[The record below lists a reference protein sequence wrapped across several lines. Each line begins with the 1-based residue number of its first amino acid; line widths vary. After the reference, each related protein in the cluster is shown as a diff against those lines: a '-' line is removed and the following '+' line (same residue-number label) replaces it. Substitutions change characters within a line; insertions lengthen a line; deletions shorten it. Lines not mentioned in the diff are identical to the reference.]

1 MEKEL
6 SLREIIYE
14 IILFFIYSRRII
26 LLTTIIGTL
35 SIILFQK
42 VRPVYYNTTAIV
54 TSGLYCFERLNDES
68 AFVLDQKVAIDLVN
82 LLNLDVQKE
91 DFHILSKKM
100 KISLEDASTIK
111 SIKAEAITMK
121 DVERKE
127 LNTSKFSI
135 DLSVRNNQSISNIQ
149 QGIIDYF
156 SNNNYIKGYYDQF
169 ISTTINEINE
179 IDNEVTS
186 LRGMRESESD
196 VDVSSVH
203 VSSIKSEYDI
213 NNQIMELIRL
223 RSKNSTDLVSLKPLA
238 FVAPFTETQSPERG
252 VLVIG
257 SVAAGISFLLG
268 IIISVFRAVYL
279 RSKE

>member
-1 MEKEL
+1 
-6 SLREIIYE
+6 
-14 IILFFIYSRRII
+14 
-26 LLTTIIGTL
+26 
-35 SIILFQK
+35 
-42 VRPVYYNTTAIV
+42 
-54 TSGLYCFERLNDES
+54 
-68 AFVLDQKVAIDLVN
+68 
-82 LLNLDVQKE
+82 
-91 DFHILSKKM
+91 M
-100 KISLEDASTIK
+100 KISLDDASTIK

-121 DVERKE
+121 DAERKE
-127 LNTSKFSI
+127 LNTSKFII
-135 DLSVRNNQSISNIQ
+135 DLFARNNQSISNIQ

-238 FVAPFTETQSPERG
+238 FVAPFTETQRPERG
-252 VLVIG
+252 VFTYW
-257 SVAAGISFLLG
+257 ISCSWY
-268 IIISVFRAVYL
+268 IIFIRNYYFSF
-279 RSKE
+279 

>member
-1 MEKEL
+1 M
-6 SLREIIYE
+6 
-14 IILFFIYSRRII
+14 
-26 LLTTIIGTL
+26 
-35 SIILFQK
+35 
-42 VRPVYYNTTAIV
+42 TAIEIDRIQ
-54 TSGLYCFERLNDES
+54 LIKNKLN
-68 AFVLDQKVAIDLVN
+68 
-82 LLNLDVQKE
+82 
-91 DFHILSKKM
+91 
-100 KISLEDASTIK
+100 
-111 SIKAEAITMK
+111 IKAEPITMK
-121 DVERKE
+121 DAERKE

-169 ISTTINEINE
+169 ISTTLNEINE

-186 LRGMRESESD
+186 IRGMRESESD
-196 VDVSSVH
+196 LDVSSVH

-238 FVAPFTETQSPERG
+238 FVAPFTETQRPERG
-252 VLVIG
+252 VLLIG

-279 RSKE
+279 KSKE

>member
-14 IILFFIYSRRII
+14 IILFFIYSRKII
-26 LLTTIIGTL
+26 LVTTIIGTL

-54 TSGLYCFERLNDES
+54 TSGLFCFERLNDES

-82 LLNLDVQKE
+82 LLDLDVQKE
-91 DFHILSKKM
+91 DFLILSKKM
-100 KISLEDASTIK
+100 KISLKDASTIK

-121 DVERKE
+121 DAERKE
-127 LNTSKFSI
+127 LNTSKFII

-169 ISTTINEINE
+169 ISTTLNEINQ

-196 VDVSSVH
+196 IDVSSVH
-203 VSSIKSEYDI
+203 VSSIKSGYDI

-238 FVAPFTETQSPERG
+238 FVAPFTETQRPERG
-252 VLVIG
+252 VLLIG
-257 SVAAGISFLLG
+257 SVSAGISFVLG